1 VSFLVRVH
9 FIAQRRSDRGGDS
22 PSTSLPPPSP
32 LRLPS
37 SPRRSFSRTTTS
49 DRNHHIAAIAVAVVV
64 VRCTRYV
71 RVHYRHTDAR
81 ARARAR
87 TCISL
92 GEILLSRARMRRGG
106 RTEEFFRLTDEARSS
121 LLEYHCKVQGIYV
134 PFRAHP
140 RSPRYTCAAACR
152 LHLQLHPP
160 TRTRFVLIYVGE
172 GEGRRAPISIRDLG
186 PITREFNA
194 SNVSEYRS
202 RWNSTPSNFILV
214 PDPIP
219 PPSSY
224 PSFSMCGN
232 ASRFVKLAETRSAP
246 VTRLPSTFR
255 GGITGHRSAWQDQR
269 GKDPPT
275 AVLLLPPPRPG
286 YSRQSALR
294 RAEERCARAS
304 RALATRRRSNFS
316 AAMNKGFP
324 ITAHPYLCQRPAY
337 RAAAPLPPLPSLASV
352 PLPYLDGTTEL
363 PLCNVINVAGLGT
376 RRVRG
381 HAKTMKKARGRVD
394 GGGGGGWGRRRRKGE
409 GE

>member
-219 PPSSY
+219 PP
-224 PSFSMCGN
+224 
-232 ASRFVKLAETRSAP
+232 
-246 VTRLPSTFR
+246 
-255 GGITGHRSAWQDQR
+255 
-269 GKDPPT
+269 
-275 AVLLLPPPRPG
+275 LLLPLLLDVRKRIAFRKTRGNPLRACNAPSEHLPRRNNGPPISMAGPEGEGPPHRRPPPPSSPPR
-286 YSRQSALR
+286 L
-294 RAEERCARAS
+294 
-304 RALATRRRSNFS
+304 FS
-316 AAMNKGFP
+316 A
-324 ITAHPYLCQRPAY
+324 I
-337 RAAAPLPPLPSLASV
+337 RAAARRGALRASV
-352 PLPYLDGTTEL
+352 
-363 PLCNVINVAGLGT
+363 
-376 RRVRG
+376 
-381 HAKTMKKARGRVD
+381 ARSRD
-394 GGGGGGWGRRRRKGE
+394 TSSF
-409 GE
+409 